1 MKKLILL
8 SLILAFVTIAN
19 PTIAQ
24 VKVNVN
30 INVGSQPEWGPV
42 GYDHVDYYFLPDI
55 EAYYYVPQ
63 RQFIYMEG
71 PRWVFAASL
80 PTRYG
85 YFDLYRGYKVVINEP
100 RPYLHHDVYRTKYAK
115 YRKCYDRQQPIHGN
129 GHSWK
134 HDEDGPGNGH
144 GQGHAYGH
152 DKHHGKD

>member
-1 MKKLILL
+1 MKKLMLL
-8 SLILAFVTIAN
+8 SLILAFVAITN
-19 PTIAQ
+19 PSIAQ

-30 INVGSQPEWGPV
+30 INVGTQPEWGPV

-80 PTRYG
+80 PARFGT
-85 YFDLYRGYKVVINEP
+85 FDLYRGYKVVINEP
-100 RPYLHHDVYRTKYAK
+100 RPYLRHDVYRVKYAK
-115 YRKCYDRQQPIHGN
+115 YKKCYDQQRPIHGN
-129 GHSWK
+129 GHWK
-134 HDEDGPGNGH
+134 HEDEDQGNGH
-144 GQGHAYGH
+144 GHGHAYGH

>member
-1 MKKLILL
+1 MKKLLLL

-19 PTIAQ
+19 PSIAQ

-80 PTRYG
+80 PARFGHY
-85 YFDLYRGYKVVINEP
+85 DLYRGYKVVINEP
-100 RPYLHHDVYRTKYAK
+100 RPYMNHDVYRVSSALL
-115 YRKCYDRQQPIHGN
+115 DL
-129 GHSWK
+129 GHERA
-134 HDEDGPGNGH
+134 DFL
-144 GQGHAYGH
+144 
-152 DKHHGKD
+152 